1 MKGKNVLIVE
11 DIYDTG
17 HSMNSLLKHLL
28 TLEPASV
35 KVAIAFHK
43 KVEVNIHLNYFANFT
58 GFLIP
63 NHFVIGFG
71 LDYNEKFR
79 ELPHLCKINK
89 HGIETF
95 KTE

>member
-1 MKGKNVLIVE
+1 MK
-11 DIYDTG
+11 Y
-17 HSMNSLLKHLL
+17 LLKHLNDF
-28 TLEPASV
+28 EPASI

-43 KVEVNIHLNYFANFT
+43 KVEVNIHLNYFADYI

-63 NHFVIGFG
+63 NYFVIGFG